1 MFVLNGDKHAIETL
15 IAYVHPN
22 ICKHVSAEIAT
33 WHAILHGIKTFP
45 GVDIRISSALAGG
58 GGEAWFY
65 CSLPPPQVLNLPK
78 GQVGFYSSLPESK
91 YCVNSV

>member
-33 WHAILHGIKTFP
+33 
-45 GVDIRISSALAGG
+45 
-58 GGEAWFY
+58 
-65 CSLPPPQVLNLPK
+65 
-78 GQVGFYSSLPESK
+78 
-91 YCVNSV
+91 